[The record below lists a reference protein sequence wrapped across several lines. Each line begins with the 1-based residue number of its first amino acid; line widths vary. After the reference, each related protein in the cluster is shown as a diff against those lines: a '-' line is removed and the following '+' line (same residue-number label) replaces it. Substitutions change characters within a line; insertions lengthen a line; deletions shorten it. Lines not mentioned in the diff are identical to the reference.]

1 MGVERIIS
9 FANWAADHPSDRLPA
24 DRLDSQFDLV
34 ANAIHELET
43 RVSRLLR
50 ADGKLAHNLLTA
62 ASFPPELHE
71 EMARKI
77 LAQVQ
82 EERVAIQRAAMAI
95 GQTRREIVELLHD
108 AKVFAAEQVEEYA
121 RSLDLIKSVVA
132 VQEQLETRLEPLAV
146 QARDASAVAGLASNV
161 ATLTAEASEN
171 WAQVSMEWAE
181 HMPDT
186 IPPNILATNA
196 VTGDHWSS
204 RWWANQAATAVGGF
218 LYHFYLGPFPS
229 PPTSLPSG
237 GAIPPGAIYFDT
249 TTGTMWVFNGA
260 TWVPF
265 STPQP
270 AGTSAQFYAATAD
283 QTVFPLTV
291 PDLTGRTVT
300 LNAAK
305 NEGIEVFVNGVR
317 LTPNGGSFVTGDY
330 TVNKATST
338 ITIAG
343 PVSLNSIVAVDVLK
357 DPVDLA
363 VVGVVKM
370 KRLKKFVF
378 DGVATTFALLDA
390 NTSAPVTP
398 VTDTAQ
404 VLVTLDGV
412 SQEPG
417 VDYSL
422 AAAGASIQFSSAPT
436 ADAKNFAI
444 YYSAT

>member
-1 MGVERIIS
+1 MGVEKIVS
-9 FANWAADHPSDRLPA
+9 FTSWANDHPSDRIPG
-24 DRLDSQFDLV
+24 DRLDAQFDAH
-34 ANAIHELET
+34 ANAIAQLEQ
-43 RVSRLLR
+43 RIAKLLR
-50 ADGKLAHNLLTA
+50 ADGKLNHDLLTVE
-62 ASFPPELHE
+62 SFPPSLHE

-77 LAQVQ
+77 LAKAEAEHVAMQRLAMQISSVRYEIEEQLRSARIFVQQASQDFSRGLALVGDVVQVQ
-82 EERVAIQRAAMAI
+82 EH
-95 GQTRREIVELLHD
+95 L
-108 AKVFAAEQVEEYA
+108 
-121 RSLDLIKSVVA
+121 KS
-132 VQEQLETRLEPLAV
+132 RIEPLAD
-146 QARDASAVAGLASNV
+146 QARDALVTAGLASNV

-171 WAQVSMEWAE
+171 WAEVSMAWAE
-181 HMPDT
+181 YMPTT

-249 TTGTMWVFNGA
+249 TTGTMWVFNGS

-265 STPQP
+265 NTPQA
-270 AGTSAQFYAATAD
+270 AGTSAQFYSATAN
-283 QTVFPLTV
+283 QTAFPLTV
-291 PDLTGRTVT
+291 ADLTGRTVT

-330 TVNKATST
+330 TVDKPSST
-338 ITIAG
+338 ITIAT
-343 PVSLNSIVAVDVLK
+343 PVSLASIVAIDVLK

-390 NTSAPVTP
+390 VTSTAVTP
-398 VTDTAQ
+398 ITDTAQ
-404 VLVTLDGV
+404 VLITLDGV

-422 AAAGASIQFSSAPT
+422 AAAGASVQFSAAPPT
-436 ADAKNFAI
+436 DAKNFAI